1 MLVAFAS
8 RLFRLVPEI
17 FNFFDLMKNLVLV
30 LVLAGVLVGC
40 NASNNTPPVTVDP
53 VDNSAGTQL
62 AGTETPTE
70 TADGEVLIGGDAVAP
85 EVTPG
90 EAVSFTVLGGNY
102 YYDVEEIRVK
112 EGDTVTINFRSV
124 DGFHDWVVNEFTAA
138 TERVQ
143 TDGETSV
150 TFVADKKGEFE
161 YYCSVGSHRANGMVG
176 TLIVE

>member
-1 MLVAFAS
+1 
-8 RLFRLVPEI
+8 
-17 FNFFDLMKNLVLV
+17 MKNLVLV
-30 LVLAGVLVGC
+30 LMMAGVMVGC
-40 NASNNTPPVTVDP
+40 GTSNPPVTVDP
-53 VDNSAGTQL
+53 VDNSAAGTQL

-90 EAVSFTVLGGNY
+90 EVSFTVLGGNF
-102 YYDVEEIRVK
+102 YYDMEEIRVK

-124 DGFHDWVVNEFTAA
+124 DGFHDWVVDEFDAA
-138 TERVQ
+138 TEKVQ

-150 TFVADKKGEFE
+150 TFVADQKGEFE
-161 YYCSVGSHRANGMVG
+161 FYCSVGSHRANGMVG